1 MSNKY
6 IQEYQNNNFIYP
18 NNQPWEYGVEI
29 IHDINNNS
37 VSGTVSNFTAV
48 LSGSNINVSFDY
60 TWSKNGA
67 EPFIADNGNLNV
79 LSVHMMDN
87 AKVYYKPWRMIGFV
101 DSSNITITGKTGTFS
116 TTVTPSQMGVTGF
129 TSGTYYFEVRM
140 IGKRAIFPICIEG
153 SVAPPPSPTPTP
165 TVTASPV
172 IGGYCGCYD
181 IIVTGTTGGEGQTIA
196 EISYNN
202 CSGVLTT
209 TAYTIG
215 PGTYKLCI
223 QRFDGIVQYFS
234 TTGIDTSS
242 LIGGGYGNCNTGYT
256 CSGYTPVTP
265 TPTPTPTVT
274 PTQSSGA
281 IPATPTPTPTLTL
294 TPTKTG
300 TPTPTPTST
309 PLVPTY
315 QFYLGYDA
323 SNGYNAC
330 ADYNPGTDY
339 FWSTCSTLANGCDL
353 HITADP
359 TSAAP
364 PTGYYSNGTNFWY
377 FTGGMLVGETSCTPP
392 TPTPTPS
399 ATPPL
404 VGVGIYTGATF
415 LSSTLACADS
425 NYPNGTVYLPNGDT
439 LSDGDTLY
447 LLGGGSTFTG
457 NGNYYRLYFNS
468 VFYAA
473 QISSGGVVSNLT
485 NCSTLPSPTPTPTP
499 TVTPTTELYG
509 YYNVSQYNCPGCS
522 LNSGGLIARVTLPTT
537 LTNGNYYNIGDGYV
551 YLVISGTGG
560 SSYDVDL
567 DGAASSGTNCSAT
580 CGI

>member
-1 MSNKY
+1 MSGKY

-116 TTVTPSQMGVTGF
+116 TTVTPSQLGVTGF
-129 TSGTYYFEVRM
+129 TIGTYYFEVRM

-153 SVAPPPSPTPTP
+153 NVVPPPSSSPTPTP
-165 TVTASPV
+165 T
-172 IGGYCGCYD
+172 
-181 IIVTGTTGGEGQTIA
+181 
-196 EISYNN
+196 
-202 CSGVLTT
+202 
-209 TAYTIG
+209 
-215 PGTYKLCI
+215 
-223 QRFDGIVQYFS
+223 
-234 TTGIDTSS
+234 
-242 LIGGGYGNCNTGYT
+242 NTM
-256 CSGYTPVTP
+256 TP
-265 TPTPTPTVT
+265 T

-281 IPATPTPTPTLTL
+281 PPSSPTPTPTKTGTPTPTPTQSSGA
-294 TPTKTG
+294 PPAS
-300 TPTPTPTST
+300 PTPTPTST

-364 PTGYYSNGTNFWY
+364 PTGYYSDGTNFWY
-377 FTGGMLVGETSCTPP
+377 FVGGSLLGQTSCTPP
-392 TPTPTPS
+392 TPTPTPTV
-399 ATPPL
+399 TPPL

-415 LSSTLACADS
+415 LSSTLACTDS

-439 LSDGDTLY
+439 LSNGDTLY
-447 LLGGGSTFTG
+447 LIGGTSTFTG

-485 NCSTLPSPTPTPTP
+485 NCSTLPSPTPTPTN
-499 TVTPTTELYG
+499 TPTPTMEVYG
-509 YYNVSQYNCPGCS
+509 YYNITRYNCPGCS
-522 LNSGGLIARVTLPTT
+522 INTTGLIGRVTLPTT
-537 LTNGNYYNIGDGYV
+537 LTNGNYYNNGDGYV
-551 YLVISGTGG
+551 YLVISGTGV

-567 DGAASSGTNCSAT
+567 DGSASSGTNCSAT